1 MLNVH
6 PAGDITNKERKAM
19 IDNQQVGRN
28 MMLLRLQ
35 KGLSQ
40 QGLAELCN
48 VTHQAVSKWETGAAL
63 PDIQTVLFLS
73 KYFGVSMEE
82 MLSGD
87 ISLEAEESP
96 DQAAVLPAATETEE
110 ALPAA
115 KAPSAREGEAPKM
128 TWEQIMN
135 LVPFASRETLE
146 TLVENCVETLD
157 EEKICN
163 LAPFLSSQ
171 YLDQLVKRLKHTS
184 PDLVFKLAPFLPKKT
199 VDFLILGKE

>member
-1 MLNVH
+1 
-6 PAGDITNKERKAM
+6 M

-73 KYFGVSMEE
+73 RYFGVSMEE

-87 ISLEAEESP
+87 ISLEAEE
-96 DQAAVLPAATETEE
+96 DKAEAAALPALPETEE
-110 ALPAA
+110 ALPAPE
-115 KAPSAREGEAPKM
+115 APPAREGGAPKM
-128 TWEQIMN
+128 RWEQIMD

-146 TLVENCVETLD
+146 TLVENCVEALD
-157 EEKICN
+157 EDKICN
-163 LAPFLSSQ
+163 LAPFLGSQ

-184 PDLVFKLAPFLPKKT
+184 PDLVFKLAPFLSKKT